1 MHMFQHSLLSMLL
14 VLVVYLAFQNQ
25 QLRTETSAIHTLQQ
39 QASDNLTKT
48 LTPLAEQLDTI
59 HSVTSKLG
67 KAAEDANNQKL
78 ASLQQRLGLYKIL
91 GTVNQANR
99 LRAEGKG
106 AEAAEKLRNTKKPI
120 WEAGETFAD
129 KKTRLQGLMGSIDKL
144 VEAWKSGDT
153 SMAADSIRNEL
164 EAVLG
169 ELGND

>member
-25 QLRTETSAIHTLQQ
+25 QLRTETSAILALQQ

-48 LTPLAEQLDTI
+48 LTPLAEKLDTI

-78 ASLQQRLGLYKIL
+78 ASLQQRLGLYKTLSTI
-91 GTVNQANR
+91 NQANR

-106 AEAAEKLRNTKKPI
+106 ANAAEKLLETKKPI
-120 WEAGETFAD
+120 WEAGDTFTD
-129 KKTRLQGLMGSIDKL
+129 KKNRLQGLMEPIDIL
-144 VEAWKSGDT
+144 VEAWKKGDT
-153 SMAADSIRNEL
+153 SMATDSIRHEI